1 MPVSFFSSAFFTFF
15 LLQLSVVYSQNLVPN
30 PGFEE
35 YTMCPG
41 DYSQHAAEFRVKHWK
56 SANLGTPDHFH
67 SCSQGEAGV
76 PHNWAGV
83 SEAYEGK
90 GYAGIYVWMNNENNF
105 REYLHCRLL
114 QPLIKDSVYNV
125 RFHFRLSSYSKYSID
140 RMGLVFSNSP
150 LGAGHDQVIQAA
162 PSVLI
167 VQDSALTMK
176 TGYWET
182 LQQEYRARGGE
193 EYLSIGNFSDNTTT
207 HHYFIRFM
215 PAQQSMLANSAYY
228 YIDDVSVALKFLP
241 AAETIPVTIPE
252 FVAGKVEVNKSYVLK
267 NIQFEFDSYRLLYPS
282 FEELDEVVLLLE
294 RHPTVTI
301 VLAGHTDDV
310 GGDQYN
316 LTLSRNRAKTVAAYL
331 VSKGISEKRV
341 EHAGYGKSRPLIKS
355 ASAEARRFNRRVEA
369 MFVE

>member
-1 MPVSFFSSAFFTFF
+1 MQKIFLTSF
-15 LLQLSVVYSQNLVPN
+15 LLLYLPVAYAQNLVPN
-30 PGFEE
+30 PGFED
-35 YTMCPG
+35 YTLCPG
-41 DYSQHAAEFRVKHWK
+41 DYSQNVAEFRVKYWK

-83 SEAYEGK
+83 SQAYEGH

-105 REYLHCRLL
+105 REYLQCKLL
-114 QPLIKDSVYNV
+114 QPLVKDSVYKIE
-125 RFHFRLSSYSKYSID
+125 FHFRLSSYSKYSID
-140 RMGLVFSNSP
+140 RIGLVFSNVP
-150 LGAGHDQVIQAA
+150 VEAGHDQVIKAT
-162 PSVLI
+162 PSVSV

-182 LQQEYRARGGE
+182 LHQEYRANGGE
-193 EYLSIGNFSDNTTT
+193 QYLSIGNFSDNATT

-228 YIDDVSVALKFLP
+228 YIDDVSVTPKFLP
-241 AAETIPVTIPE
+241 EAETIAVAIPE
-252 FVAGKVEVNKSYVLK
+252 FVAENVEANKTYVLK

-294 RHPTVTI
+294 RHPQI
-301 VLAGHTDDV
+301 KIQLAGHTDDV

-316 LTLSRNRAKTVAAYL
+316 RTLSHNRAKSVAAYL
-331 VSKGISEKRV
+331 TSKGISADRV
-341 EHAGYGKSRPLIKS
+341 EHAGYGKSRPLIES
-355 ASAEARRFNRRVEA
+355 TTAEARRINRRVEA
-369 MFVE
+369 KFVE